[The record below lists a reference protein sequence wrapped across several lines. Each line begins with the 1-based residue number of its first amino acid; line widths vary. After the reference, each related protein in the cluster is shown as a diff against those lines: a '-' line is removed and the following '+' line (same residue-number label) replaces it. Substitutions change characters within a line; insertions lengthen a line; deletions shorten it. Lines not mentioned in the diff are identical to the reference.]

1 MELFAALEGAK
12 VLALSD
18 AAMLDMIVDEKELT
32 CGIANMKQSK
42 QSTENDME
50 DDISDIFEE
59 DEDNE
64 ILLDQPVQNGDTDSS
79 LLEVEAESELTR
91 LSSAPSNTRI
101 DQRFVDV
108 LNNDGCTKSLLKS
121 TVIWALTE
129 SKGYLSKDRLKRVQS
144 RIAAET
150 PRKRGR
156 KRKLDQANLVADVET
171 PSKRQKTQTSI
182 SHANE
187 LSIGDWALFENV
199 SDENSIFVFG
209 MVLGSRYIL
218 AKTEKDK
225 KYTFDFAP
233 TSYQGPTAENTPKR
247 GVEVLSTWFDV
258 DTEFRVQRFH
268 GKNSFFIDIEKYIGT
283 IEMQG
288 IIKKIENVTLNITLN
303 DIENIQTDKQK

>member
-1 MELFAALEGAK
+1 MMGRLELLNDIVHDKSSNINFPRVQNKVNKSSVHDLPTNVELFAALEGAK

-50 DDISDIFEE
+50 DDISDIFEG

-108 LNNDGCTKSLLKS
+108 LNNDGSTKSLLKS

-150 PRKRGR
+150 PVREAVKENWI
-156 KRKLDQANLVADVET
+156 KL
-171 PSKRQKTQTSI
+171 
-182 SHANE
+182 
-187 LSIGDWALFENV
+187 
-199 SDENSIFVFG
+199 
-209 MVLGSRYIL
+209 IL
-218 AKTEKDK
+218 
-225 KYTFDFAP
+225 
-233 TSYQGPTAENTPKR
+233 
-247 GVEVLSTWFDV
+247 
-258 DTEFRVQRFH
+258 
-268 GKNSFFIDIEKYIGT
+268 
-283 IEMQG
+283 
-288 IIKKIENVTLNITLN
+288 
-303 DIENIQTDKQK
+303 